1 MDRIL
6 KSATV
11 EKQAAGGAELALINA
26 QALRPLSEE
35 EVFTFR
41 LAACNDQVDRDY
53 ERFTGETLEELAA
66 LFVGK
71 SVLTDHV
78 WLAGCQTARVYAA
91 GTEDSGGVKRL
102 ILR

>member
-41 LAACNDQVDRDY
+41 LAA
-53 ERFTGETLEELAA
+53 
-66 LFVGK
+66 
-71 SVLTDHV
+71 
-78 WLAGCQTARVYAA
+78 
-91 GTEDSGGVKRL
+91 
-102 ILR
+102 